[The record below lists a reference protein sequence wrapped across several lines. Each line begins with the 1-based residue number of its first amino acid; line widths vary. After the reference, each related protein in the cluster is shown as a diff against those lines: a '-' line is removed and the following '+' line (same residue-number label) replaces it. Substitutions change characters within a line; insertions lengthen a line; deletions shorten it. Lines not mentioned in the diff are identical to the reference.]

1 MHPLISIL
9 VSILIV
15 ILIYNAIPI
24 IIHSSYIIPN
34 WCKISTHIIDATE
47 GNSWTNYLPA
57 IFITLL
63 VILALTIPLAL
74 KIHKSF
80 RLRRAKTTISTGCI
94 TKEDLDAF
102 LNGVKEYNNYSY
114 NVATESI
121 VNQIPSIFSLPY
133 NKDEC
138 EISRHEFEIGM
149 MIMIHEA
156 TEEL

>member
-1 MHPLISIL
+1 MHPLISML
-9 VSILIV
+9 VSILIGT
-15 ILIYNAIPI
+15 LIYNAIPI
-24 IIHSSYIIPN
+24 IMHSSYIIPY
-34 WCKISTHIIDATE
+34 WCKIATDATE

-80 RLRRAKTTISTGCI
+80 RLRRAKNTISTGCI

-102 LNGVKEYNNYSY
+102 FNGVKDYNNYSY

-121 VNQIPSIFSLPY
+121 INPIPSIFSLPY